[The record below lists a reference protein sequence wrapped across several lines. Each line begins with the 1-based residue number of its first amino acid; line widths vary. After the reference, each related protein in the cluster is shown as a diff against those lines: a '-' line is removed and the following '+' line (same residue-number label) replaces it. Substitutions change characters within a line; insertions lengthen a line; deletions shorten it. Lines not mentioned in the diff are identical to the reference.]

1 MSKNSELKAKF
12 RRSPE
17 WKNFRKHMA
26 ELYDNKDAITGK
38 PLRKGWNLHHMCMSV
53 ENYKD
58 LCEDKYIPLNRASHD
73 LIHTA
78 FRYSYAIDKLVYYVH
93 KMEEINKDKQAKNKK
108 H

>member
-38 PLRKGWNLHHMCMSV
+38 PLRKGLFIISG
-53 ENYKD
+53 
-58 LCEDKYIPLNRASHD
+58 
-73 LIHTA
+73 
-78 FRYSYAIDKLVYYVH
+78 
-93 KMEEINKDKQAKNKK
+93 
-108 H
+108 